1 MSHFRRDNG
10 SSTPD
15 RLSPRLVTTSEV
27 GGSRGDPGA
36 KRREIAMFL
45 VLAVVIWPILS
56 VAIVGGYGFLVWMSQ
71 LIMGPP
77 GPPPV

>member
-1 MSHFRRDNG
+1 MSRHQP
-10 SSTPD
+10 PD
-15 RLSPRLVTTSEV
+15 PTRLP
-27 GGSRGDPGA
+27 SRAAAASQPLPDPGA

-56 VAIVGGYGFLVWMSQ
+56 VAVVGGYGFLVWMSQ

>member
-1 MSHFRRDNG
+1 MSRIQPDTLSRA
-10 SSTPD
+10 PD
-15 RLSPRLVTTSEV
+15 RVPPRHAPSAEAP
-27 GGSRGDPGA
+27 DPGV
-36 KRREIAMFL
+36 KRREIVMFL
-45 VLAVVIWPILS
+45 LLAVVIWPILS

>member
-1 MSHFRRDNG
+1 MSRHQSRDPSQDPVRFPFRTAADQ
-10 SSTPD
+10 P
-15 RLSPRLVTTSEV
+15 LP
-27 GGSRGDPGA
+27 DPGA

-45 VLAVVIWPILS
+45 ILAVVIWPILS
-56 VAIVGGYGFLVWMSQ
+56 VAVVGGYGFLVWMSQ

>member
-1 MSHFRRDNG
+1 MNRQPL
-10 SSTPD
+10 PD
-15 RLSPRLVTTSEV
+15 PVRFPARPTANPPLP
-27 GGSRGDPGA
+27 DPGA

-45 VLAVVIWPILS
+45 ILAVVIWPILS
-56 VAIVGGYGFLVWMSQ
+56 VAVVGGYGFLVWMSQ